1 MEPAANLVFFF
12 PFILNTN
19 KNNLLRNKYDIKLL
33 FELFAKSNRRTRV
46 LFVKFYN
53 SPQNIEYSGLL
64 VPRHMVWYVFFC
76 LVLVF
81 GFFPFHPKCEEGI
94 PMGQSSSADYFW
106 VHRNDSFNSII

>member
-1 MEPAANLVFFF
+1 MEPAANLVFFFF

-53 SPQNIEYSGLL
+53 SPQNIEIFWPFGSQTYGL
-64 VPRHMVWYVFFC
+64 VRVF
-76 LVLVF
+76 LF
-81 GFFPFHPKCEEGI
+81 GFGFWFFPFP
-94 PMGQSSSADYFW
+94 S
-106 VHRNDSFNSII
+106 